1 MYLYKKGREWKKWK
15 EIFRLPNLYI
25 WTKAYCSRKQSVKIL
40 SNWNASTTQ
49 KDDGKTHTQR
59 KKQIIKQ
66 QNEKYEI
73 KETTTPSLHKS
84 RRSRK
89 RYSYQWD
96 ITNKDNK
103 YPGSIGCLK

>member
-1 MYLYKKGREWKKWK
+1 M
-15 EIFRLPNLYI
+15 
-25 WTKAYCSRKQSVKIL
+25 

-49 KDDGKTHTQR
+49 KDDGKTHTQTHR

-73 KETTTPSLHKS
+73 GETTTPSLHKS